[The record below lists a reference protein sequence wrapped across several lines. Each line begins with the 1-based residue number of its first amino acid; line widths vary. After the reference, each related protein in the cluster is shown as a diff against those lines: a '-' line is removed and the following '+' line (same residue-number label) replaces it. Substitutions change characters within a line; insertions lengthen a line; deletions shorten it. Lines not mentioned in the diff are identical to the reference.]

1 MALITGKSVQQAP
14 KQVPANPRLYNMI
27 RTQADTRFQKESPA
41 KAHWMHSR
49 YLQMGGRFVGSE
61 KQVDPRM
68 RDYVEEAKEKAKK
81 KQLQQISKPVGKGL
95 IKGEARR

>member
-1 MALITGKSVQQAP
+1 MALITGRSVQQKK

-49 YLQMGGRFVGSE
+49 YLQMGGRFVDSE
-61 KQVDPRM
+61 RQVDPRM
-68 RDYVEEAKEKAKK
+68 RDYVEEAQKKKK
-81 KQLQQISKPVGKGL
+81 KQQLAQVSTPVGKGL